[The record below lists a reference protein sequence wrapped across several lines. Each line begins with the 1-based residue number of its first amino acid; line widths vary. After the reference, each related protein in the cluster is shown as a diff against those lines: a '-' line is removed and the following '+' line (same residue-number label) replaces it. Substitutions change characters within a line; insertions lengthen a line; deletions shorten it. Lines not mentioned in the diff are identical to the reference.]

1 METRKK
7 AMLLSTTRFSATVA
21 TGPKFWFAW
30 SEPGEAIKKWY
41 YGYIVPGQRIS
52 TGQLY
57 LEILDTE
64 AELETRVDAE
74 RGISGWYD
82 TCDNRI
88 PSPPN
93 PNEWECV
100 DGTPEPAVS

>member
-1 METRKK
+1 
-7 AMLLSTTRFSATVA
+7 MLLSTTTFVCTEA

-30 SEPGEAIKKWY
+30 STSGDAIKNWY
-41 YGYIVPGQRIS
+41 YGYVVPGQRVS

-74 RGISGWYD
+74 RGIVGWYD
-82 TCDNRI
+82 TCENRI
-88 PSPPN
+88 ESPPN
-93 PNEWECV
+93 PNVWECV

>member
-1 METRKK
+1 
-7 AMLLSTTRFSATVA
+7 MLLSTTTFVCTEA

-30 SEPGEAIKKWY
+30 SEPGEAIKNWY
-41 YGYIVPGQRIS
+41 YGYIEPGQTVS

-64 AELETRVDAE
+64 AQLETRVDTE
-74 RGISGWYD
+74 RGITGWYD

>member
-1 METRKK
+1 
-7 AMLLSTTRFSATVA
+7 MLLSTTTFICTAA

-30 SEPGEAIKKWY
+30 SASGTIENWY
-41 YGYIVPGQRIS
+41 YGYIEPGQRVS

-64 AELETRVDAE
+64 AELEARVDTE
-74 RGISGWYD
+74 KGIAGWYD

-88 PSPPN
+88 PTDPN
-93 PNEWECV
+93 PNAWECV

>member
-1 METRKK
+1 
-7 AMLLSTTRFSATVA
+7 MLLSTTRFSATVA
-21 TGPKFWFAW
+21 TGPKFW
-30 SEPGEAIKKWY
+30 
-41 YGYIVPGQRIS
+41 IVPGQRIS

-64 AELETRVDAE
+64 AELEARVDAE
-74 RGISGWYD
+74 KGIAGWYD

-88 PSPPN
+88 SDVSN
-93 PNEWECV
+93 PNQWECV